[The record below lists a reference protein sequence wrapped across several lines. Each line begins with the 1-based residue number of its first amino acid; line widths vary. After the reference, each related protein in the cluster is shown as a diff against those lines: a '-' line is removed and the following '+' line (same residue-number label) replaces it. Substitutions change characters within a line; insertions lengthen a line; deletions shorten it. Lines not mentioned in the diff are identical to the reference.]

1 MSGNYSFGRSK
12 EEQIGDQPTYFYG
25 IKRNDDGE
33 ITLTRVNQLS
43 RSDSISINNP
53 GDIDNNYEGFEIGTD
68 FFEGRDVFH
77 NIVYENLLYEQ
88 YRWDER
94 NVYYYVDPTSGQL
107 VARINT
113 KYTYPSGI
121 SST

>member
-12 EEQIGDQPTYFYG
+12 DEQIGGQPTYFYG

-43 RSDSISINNP
+43 RTDSIAINNP
-53 GDIDNNYEGFEIGTD
+53 GDIDNNYENFEIGTD

-94 NVYYYVDPTSGQL
+94 NVYYYVDPASGQL
-107 VARINT
+107 IARINT